1 MKILIIGG
9 MGVIGGAITKAAA
22 MKNYNVFVVSR
33 RTLSPDWENLG
44 VKGISGNWKNDEF
57 ANNTAKMGFDVIVD
71 TQVFD
76 KKQLIRSMNIADGHC
91 RQYIYIST
99 DSVYK
104 HPAICLKE
112 DDEIDSKDI
121 YWEYGKKKRD
131 AELYLINDGDKYKF
145 EWTCIRPTLTFGET
159 RIPVGYASKRN
170 TYTLVERIISGK
182 PILRF
187 DEANSRHA
195 VCHTSI
201 FGNAAIGLF
210 LNEKAYG
217 QFFHISDDYAFT
229 YDEIFAAIEKIVG
242 TKGFYVKVP
251 TECVKKY
258 NRSVF
263 EEMVYDKNPDFVLD
277 NSKIKSVA
285 PYVNYHTDIEA
296 VMRSTLNYIEI
307 HSVGDD
313 DEFNLITDNIILD
326 QIDNTEDEF
335 KKQKLQ
341 QYIST
346 FPKEYKIEL
355 RKFKRKKRIDNLL
368 YPLKKCKRHIKEK
381 FLDK

>member
-131 AELYLINDGDKYKF
+131 AELYLINVGDKYKF

-285 PYVNYHTDIEA
+285 PDVNYHANIET
-296 VMRSTLNYIEI
+296 VMRSTLTYIEN
-307 HSVGDD
+307 HSIGVD
-313 DEFNLITDNIILD
+313 DEYNLITDNILLD
-326 QIDNTEDEF
+326 QFDNIED
-335 KKQKLQ
+335 KLIKQKIQ

-346 FPKEYKIEL
+346 IPKEYKIEL